1 MTTEHKHASGR
12 LRAAGFTLLEVL
24 VALLVMS
31 IGLLGIGKLMILS
44 ARANDSAFMR
54 TQATALGYTIL
65 DAMRANRQAAI
76 VQGYDTAMGV
86 FPGAPGCGATVA
98 TACTSGQQAQ
108 NDLSQ
113 WGNALAVELPVG
125 QGSVTTVT
133 AVGAT
138 GANEITATIVVQ
150 WADKVAEQ
158 SFGNAAGNLNS
169 ITLETVL

>member
-1 MTTEHKHASGR
+1 
-12 LRAAGFTLLEVL
+12 
-24 VALLVMS
+24 
-31 IGLLGIGKLMILS
+31 
-44 ARANDSAFMR
+44 
-54 TQATALGYTIL
+54 
-65 DAMRANRQAAI
+65 

-98 TACTSGQQAQ
+98 TACTSAQQAQ

-133 AVGAT
+133 APDVLT
-138 GANEITATIVVQ
+138 GANNITATIVVQ

>member
-1 MTTEHKHASGR
+1 VH
-12 LRAAGFTLLEVL
+12 
-24 VALLVMS
+24 
-31 IGLLGIGKLMILS
+31 
-44 ARANDSAFMR
+44 
-54 TQATALGYTIL
+54 
-65 DAMRANRQAAI
+65 
-76 VQGYDTAMGV
+76 
-86 FPGAPGCGATVA
+86 
-98 TACTSGQQAQ
+98 
-108 NDLSQ
+108 DLSQ